1 MASSLDIAGINKRF
15 GKGDKSVEVLRKVD
29 IHVAP
34 GEFLILVGPSG
45 CGKSTLLNII
55 AGLDEPTE
63 GEIRI
68 GGKNVV
74 GMPPRDRD
82 IAMVFQSYALYPTL
96 SVADNIGF
104 ALEMRKVPKAD
115 REKRINE
122 VAAMR
127 LSLPQKMADEFDMT
141 DTRRVGKDV
150 TYTYQFNTQE
160 HKASTF
166 DTEAGKQVAIPE
178 LCNTKATREYL
189 DAGYRFVF
197 TYLFKD
203 GSDVVVHITA
213 ADCKA

>member
-1 MASSLDIAGINKRF
+1 MWLFFIYRPLLNHDDKGKMMRIKKGLALCGCILALSACDYF
-15 GKGDKSVEVLRKVD
+15 GKGGND
-29 IHVAP
+29 A
-34 GEFLILVGPSG
+34 GPSR
-45 CGKSTLLNII
+45 K
-55 AGLDEPTE
+55 LD
-63 GEIRI
+63 
-68 GGKNVV
+68 
-74 GMPPRDRD
+74 
-82 IAMVFQSYALYPTL
+82 ALIDAEL
-96 SVADNIGF
+96 
-104 ALEMRKVPKAD
+104 
-115 REKRINE
+115 
-122 VAAMR
+122 AAMR

-166 DTEAGKQVAIPE
+166 DAETGKQVAIPE

>member
-1 MASSLDIAGINKRF
+1 
-15 GKGDKSVEVLRKVD
+15 
-29 IHVAP
+29 
-34 GEFLILVGPSG
+34 
-45 CGKSTLLNII
+45 
-55 AGLDEPTE
+55 
-63 GEIRI
+63 
-68 GGKNVV
+68 
-74 GMPPRDRD
+74 
-82 IAMVFQSYALYPTL
+82 
-96 SVADNIGF
+96 
-104 ALEMRKVPKAD
+104 
-115 REKRINE
+115 
-122 VAAMR
+122 
-127 LSLPQKMADEFDMT
+127 MADEFDMT

-166 DTEAGKQVAIPE
+166 DAEAGKQVAIPE